1 MFKLARHDAIGAG
14 AFSIQLREE
23 IAVFNTPTT
32 SVPYWILGI
41 RQCLPILALLLFSM
55 SPAAAQSTWFS
66 GMEHSPSGQ
75 AVLNSSPNGDSL
87 EIANIGNSSEDGVVV
102 QLAESQFM
110 EFEFDEFDPGRLP
123 PGSALT
129 MESRVQ
135 GAAGTMQSFGVI
147 TTEVTANQGLSLSA
161 DFSQVGAATYT
172 ALVLDQGNV
181 VYTLPGIANGDGLVA
196 ESTGNPSDPPPYPK
210 AKYIIVRTILGG
222 AVEFIQICITIKGP
236 PGIKLPN
243 NDFVIGDAIMFAP
256 DGLIVAGTTLPTE
269 VALHVS
275 GTPSLTLVRTSQ
287 QFNEIRVSGTG
298 SAHVE
303 SYETT
308 TGTLEVSNIGASGLD
323 GFAVNTA
330 NTSFGEITLS
340 PATAIEPSPGAVI
353 GLRSVDDGGEDRGS
367 MRLEPNA
374 AGQWDFSAEFPGSGT
389 YTMTVLGG
397 GAIVYEASG
406 LTGVGASTAG
416 RATGFCQNLN
426 VTDGGCILYGL
437 LDGSYPI
444 TTSSGTTVTGNA
456 IQFHNDT
463 PISGCSTEL
472 VLGGVNLPPFAVE
485 TVADGGG
492 AENCFNGTDDD
503 ADGLVDGDDPD
514 CGCIHI
520 DLPPFTTGDPNGDG
534 AINIADAVNMLGYL
548 FSGAVLNCVAAMDVN
563 GDNVADISDAIY
575 ELAFLF
581 SGGAGPVGGPACTPD
596 STPPDPPLE
605 CESSGCP

>member
-1 MFKLARHDAIGAG
+1 MFK
-14 AFSIQLREE
+14 
-23 IAVFNTPTT
+23 TPST
-32 SVPYWILGI
+32 SVPYWLLGI
-41 RQCLPILALLLFSM
+41 RQCLPLLALLLFSM

-75 AVLNSSPNGDSL
+75 AVLNASPNGESL
-87 EIANIGNSSEDGVVV
+87 EIANIGNSGEDGVVV
-102 QLAESQFM
+102 QLAESQFI
-110 EFEFDEFDPGRLP
+110 EFEFDEFDPDLLP
-123 PGSALT
+123 AGTAMT
-129 MESRVQ
+129 MEARVQ

-147 TTEVTANQGLSLSA
+147 TTAVTANQGLSFCA
-161 DFSQVGAATYT
+161 DFSQVGAGTYT
-172 ALVLDQGNV
+172 ALVLNQGNV
-181 VYTLPGIANGDGLVA
+181 VYTLPGIANGNGLLI
-196 ESTGNPSDPPPYPK
+196 ESTANLPDPPTPQD
-210 AKYIIVRTILGG
+210 KYITVTRDSLGPDPQ
-222 AVEFIQICITIKGP
+222 AVEFIKACITIKGP
-236 PGIKLPN
+236 PGDILLPN
-243 NDFVIGDAIMFAP
+243 FESVNGDAIMFAP
-256 DGLIVAGTTLPTE
+256 DGPIDAGTTLPTE

-308 TGTLEVSNIGASGLD
+308 NGTLEVSNIGASGLD

-330 NTSFGEITLS
+330 NTSYGEITLS
-340 PATAIEPSPGAVI
+340 PATAIEPSPGAVVA
-353 GLRSVDDGGEDRGS
+353 LRSLDDGGDQRGS
-367 MRLEPNA
+367 MRLQPNA
-374 AGQWDFSAEFPGSGT
+374 AGQWDISAEFQGSDT

-406 LTGVGASTAG
+406 LTGIGASTAG

-426 VTDGGCILYGL
+426 VTDGGCILYGW

-444 TTSSGTTVTGNA
+444 TTNSGTTVSGNV

-472 VLGGVNLPPFAVE
+472 VLGGVNLPPFAVV

-503 ADGLVDGDDPD
+503 GDGLVDGDDPD
-514 CGCIHI
+514 CGCIPI
-520 DLPPFTTGDPNGDG
+520 DLPPITIGDPNGDG
-534 AINIADAVNMLGYL
+534 AINIADAINMLGYL
-548 FSGAVLNCVAAMDVN
+548 FSGAALNCVAAMDVN
-563 GDNVADISDAIY
+563 GDNLADISDPIY
-575 ELAFLF
+575 ELDFLF
-581 SGGAGPVGGPACTPD
+581 SGGADPVGGPACTPN